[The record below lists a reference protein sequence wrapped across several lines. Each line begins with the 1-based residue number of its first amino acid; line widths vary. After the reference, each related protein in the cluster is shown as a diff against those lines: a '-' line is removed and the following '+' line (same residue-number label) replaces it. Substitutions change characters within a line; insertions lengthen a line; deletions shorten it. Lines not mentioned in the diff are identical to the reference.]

1 MKVKRLIMTV
11 LLSVM
16 VLSAAAAAACV
27 GNPPDEKPSTPG
39 EEAGNYYFDASNG
52 IEYNVSLDGIDLYT
66 YYFGNAS
73 GFGDYTMEDGVLTFH
88 PVGDA

>member
-39 EEAGNYYFDASNG
+39 EEAGNYY
-52 IEYNVSLDGIDLYT
+52 
-66 YYFGNAS
+66 
-73 GFGDYTMEDGVLTFH
+73 LTLLTGLSITFR
-88 PVGDA
+88 